1 MMSKAFTLAL
11 SGELND
17 YLENADRHVLIAARY
32 ALDETAE
39 GVKDRM
45 SGMVERAGLG
55 KLRKTVSYR
64 IYPEQGLSRTPSAL
78 VYVQPRA
85 VPMFESFEEGATIQ
99 ARMGGKLIIPIPDS
113 PADRDHFGRDPSR
126 KKGSKLDWYK
136 QKGIEIK
143 FVPGSATRPAML
155 VADSVRL
162 RNRGKT
168 GRVAISRAKRLKS
181 GGYAKRAVM
190 VPLFWVVDS
199 ARMPKRLNWKGEEA
213 RSLSNFMSSFS
224 RAFARRLNEMS
235 K

>member
-1 MMSKAFTLAL
+1 M
-11 SGELND
+11 
-17 YLENADRHVLIAARY
+17 
-32 ALDETAE
+32 
-39 GVKDRM
+39 
-45 SGMVERAGLG
+45 
-55 KLRKTVSYR
+55 
-64 IYPEQGLSRTPSAL
+64 
-78 VYVQPRA
+78 
-85 VPMFESFEEGATIQ
+85 
-99 ARMGGKLIIPIPDS
+99 
-113 PADRDHFGRDPSR
+113 
-126 KKGSKLDWYK
+126 
-136 QKGIEIK
+136 
-143 FVPGSATRPAML
+143 PGSATRPAML